1 MSAQHI
7 MEKRDK
13 FGLVGWESSKR
24 RSVKLRLMSSKM
36 TGSGTKLKRSL
47 SLSGTKDSWELVD
60 RSGSKVNL

>member
-1 MSAQHI
+1 MRAQHI

-47 SLSGTKDSWELVD
+47 SLLLAQKIPGNFWAEVGPK
-60 RSGSKVNL
+60 

>member
-1 MSAQHI
+1 MRAQHI

-36 TGSGTKLKRSL
+36 TGSGTKLKKSFSL
-47 SLSGTKDSWELVD
+47 SDTKDSWELLG
-60 RSGSKVNL
+60 RSWSKVNL

>member
-13 FGLVGWESSKR
+13 FGLVGWGSSKR

-60 RSGSKVNL
+60 RNWSKVNL

>member
-13 FGLVGWESSKR
+13 FGLVGWKSSKR

-47 SLSGTKDSWELVD
+47 SLRGTKDSRELVG
-60 RSGSKVNL
+60 RSWSKVNL